1 MIFIALVSNIFD
13 DNDVVNAD
21 VVAIIIIIAW
31 RGVASVY
38 LFVSVCL
45 RVCSEKVTQKRK

>member
-1 MIFIALVSNIFD
+1 VIFIALVSNIFD

-21 VVAIIIIIAW
+21 VVAIIIIAW